1 MIKREDGY
9 LGWRLF
15 ENSFGIILLFNEKGE
30 ITGWN
35 DKARQQLKFGDMD
48 KVMITDVFRREF
60 KKVKD
65 RVIPI
70 KTGDIE
76 TFAYRKNLTCFPVD
90 LKIFVEEAEGRYI
103 GVCNGVNSVNRITAI
118 RNAEKAKEEVELAEQ
133 LRSDFVS
140 NVTHELRTPL
150 NGIMGIAGALKDTV
164 LTDEQKSLLNIV
176 DRCCRNMSNIIDDLL
191 DFSKLEAGKFS
202 LEEREFKFR
211 EFIDRT
217 MEANLPMINEKGLLL
232 SVSITPDIPEYVVGD
247 ELRLTQILNNLLSN
261 GIKFTNVGQI
271 SVEVNK
277 TSDFDNGEIEL
288 FFMVMD
294 TGIGIDKKDLDKLFQ
309 SFSQVDASITRRYG
323 GTGLGL
329 CITKQLVELMNGNI
343 FVESEK
349 GKGSTFSFSIRLKCL
364 ENRSNKNLESGSF
377 VYDGLSK
384 KSVESLSSEEAD
396 QFYYGE
402 YGRDSND
409 LRQVYEFGTPENLK
423 EISRNME
430 KLILCIEMDNWEKAE
445 EFAQTIKV
453 LVGEERVELK
463 RSVFRLELSIRKEAK
478 EKSLM
483 LYEALE
489 KLLEE
494 CC

>member
-1 MIKREDGY
+1 MIKREYGY

-15 ENSFGIILLFNEKGE
+15 ENSFGLILLFNEKGE

-35 DKARQQLKFGDMD
+35 DKASEQLKFEAMD
-48 KVMITDVFRREF
+48 RVLITDIFRREF
-60 KKVKD
+60 KTKGS
-65 RVIPI
+65 RIIPI

-76 TFAYRKNLTCFPVD
+76 TFAYRKNQTCFPID
-90 LKIFVEEAEGRYI
+90 LKIYVEEVDGEYI
-103 GVCNGVNSVNRITAI
+103 GICNGVNSVSRITAI
-118 RNAEKAKEEVELAEQ
+118 RNAEKAKEEVEMAEQ
-133 LRSDFVS
+133 LRSEFVS

-150 NGIMGIAGALKDTV
+150 NGIMGIAGALKDTS
-164 LTDEQKSLLNIV
+164 LTEEQKGLINIV
-176 DRCCRNMSNIIDDLL
+176 DRCCKNMSNIINDLL

-217 MEANLPMINEKGLLL
+217 MEANLPMINEKGLFL

-277 TSDFDNGEIEL
+277 TSEFENGDIEL

-294 TGIGIDKKDLDKLFQ
+294 TGIGIEKKDMDKLFQ
-309 SFSQVDASITRRYG
+309 SFSQIDASITRRYG

-329 CITKQLVELMNGNI
+329 SITKQLVELMNGNI

-364 ENRSNKNLESGSF
+364 KQHNDKNLESGSF
-377 VYDGLSK
+377 IYDGLNK

-402 YGRDSND
+402 AGRGSYV
-409 LRQVYEFGTPENLK
+409 LRQVYEFGTPENIK
-423 EISRNME
+423 EINRNME

-445 EFAQTIKV
+445 EFARIIKE

-478 EKSLM
+478 EKSVA

-489 KLLEE
+489 NLLKESL
-494 CC
+494 

>member
-35 DKARQQLKFGDMD
+35 DKARQQLKFQAMD

-60 KKVKD
+60 KKVKN
-65 RVIPI
+65 RVVPI

-90 LKIFVEEAEGRYI
+90 LKIFVEETEERYI
-103 GVCNGVNSVNRITAI
+103 GICNGVNSVSRITAI

-133 LRSDFVS
+133 MRSDFVS

-150 NGIMGIAGALKDTV
+150 NGIMGIAGALKDTY

-217 MEANLPMINEKGLLL
+217 MEANLPMINDKGLLL

-261 GIKFTNVGQI
+261 SIKFTNVGQI

-329 CITKQLVELMNGNI
+329 CITKELVELMNGNI

-349 GKGSTFSFSIRLKCL
+349 GKGSTFSFSIRLKCV
-364 ENRSNKNLESGSF
+364 ENGSNKNLESGSF